1 MSNLLRETHPP
12 TQSSIPIIPLDP
24 FTTLPVEL
32 LYDILDLVQLDENH
46 PSTLRALSCSNRF
59 LSEITRPLLWRK
71 FKISDQGLES
81 PDSLEDYTQWGKRIR
96 ERTSVLISNPQRRA
110 YVRDLEIILS
120 GSRTLWRLHGAS
132 VVRYLTDALLVLPSL
147 HRLKLRTL
155 HKDPQHIVPRLA
167 AILTNSKMPFV
178 LREFE
183 CSASL
188 EPALFPFLR
197 SQKCIERYSTLMDP
211 GYIWYEGKAVQATR
225 AAEYKSILPSL
236 KSYSGPPNYA
246 HAMCIVR
253 DLESLEV
260 HSRHAD
266 YDLERL
272 RAPVVLRAKG
282 NVTAKVSSV
291 SLVYHPHR
299 NFPTFIGA
307 HIAEL
312 ISVGYSISVASVQ
325 HLRFVPSF
333 GFYDPP
339 SKTFFPSVFTEFQQ
353 LKSIEW
359 AWSLPFPLLKAK
371 NVRWNGWTR
380 GFVRDCESSCPTL
393 KRISLLSGERRTIE
407 FVRIQEPR
415 DGEGGGR
422 SGYSP
427 TATNNPKEGRRN
439 VSDGQVV
446 MTLETG
452 SVWTAITDFPLILGH
467 DLSRDI

>member
-1 MSNLLRETHPP
+1 M
-12 TQSSIPIIPLDP
+12 QSSKLVVALDA

-46 PSTLRALSCSNRF
+46 SSTLRALSCSNRF
-59 LSEITRPLLWRK
+59 LNEITKPILWRE
-71 FKISDQGLES
+71 FKISDQGLET
-81 PDSLEDYTQWGKRIR
+81 PDSLEDYTQWDKRIL
-96 ERTSVLISNPQRRA
+96 ERTSVLTSNPQRRA
-110 YVRDLEIILS
+110 YLQDLEIILS
-120 GSRTLWRLHGAS
+120 GSQMLWRLHGAS
-132 VVRYLTDALLVLPSL
+132 VARYLTDALLVLPSL
-147 HRLKLRTL
+147 RRMKLRTL

-167 AILTNSKMPFV
+167 AILTNSKMPFA

-197 SQKCIERYSTLMDP
+197 SQKRIERYSTLMDP
-211 GYIWYEGKAVQATR
+211 GYIWHEDKSAQTRRAT
-225 AAEYKSILPSL
+225 EYRNILPSL
-236 KSYSGPPNYA
+236 KSYSGPPNYT

-253 DLESLEV
+253 DLDSVEV

-272 RAPVVLRAKG
+272 RAPDILRGMG
-282 NVTAKVSSV
+282 NVAAKVSSV

-312 ISVGYSISVASVQ
+312 LSVGYSISVASIQ
-325 HLRFVPSF
+325 HFRFVPTF
-333 GFYDPP
+333 GFYEPP
-339 SKTFFPSVFTEFQQ
+339 SKTFFSSVFADFRQ
-353 LKSIEW
+353 LQSIEW

-380 GFVRDCESSCPTL
+380 GFVRDCESNCPTL
-393 KRISLLSGERRTIE
+393 TRVSLVSGERRTVE
-407 FVRIQEPR
+407 FVRIQEPQ
-415 DGEGGGR
+415 DGGGLMN
-422 SGYSP
+422 SGSP
-427 TATNNPKEGRRN
+427 STAEKYTKG
-439 VSDGQVV
+439 GQSMPSGGPVF

-452 SVWTAITDFPLILGH
+452 SVWTVMTDFPLVLGH